1 MATTL
6 QLQQSLNMVSLK
18 PMGYTP
24 LVEDGLLGA
33 KTCGALKQFM
43 PASVPSECSAKGFT
57 APTKAGSGT
66 TVSVAKATTVAP
78 APIQT
83 TQMSLLS
90 STKWII
96 GSSVALAL
104 GLVGFAVAK
113 KKGWIK

>member
-24 LVEDGLLGA
+24 LVEDGVLGA

-43 PASVPSECSAKGFT
+43 PASVPSECSSKGFT

-66 TVSVAKATTVAP
+66 VSVAKATTAAT

-96 GSSVALAL
+96 GSSIALAL